1 MQRSSVTILM
11 LLSAL
16 WITTA
21 GAGDRDYGLGCLEET
36 TIPHWVKPSP
46 GVALERDYRD
56 AVDFSQNFP
65 PILSQGGQ
73 GSCVAWSA
81 GYYYKSYQEWQE
93 HQWDLTQDNHQ
104 FSPAF
109 IYNQINGGVDAGSNI
124 SDAFLVFSSMG
135 CATLQDMPYDQN
147 QCTVYPDENDFLSAM
162 NFRTQETYAIDL
174 YTDFNSFK
182 NVIAN
187 GNSIVIGFTIY
198 DSFYDISSWDYV
210 YGVNSYYGDNVGGH
224 AVAACGYDDN
234 KVTPDGLGAVKFANS
249 WGSGW
254 GDNGYFWISY
264 EALQNPAFTNNF
276 AFYAVDRIAYTP
288 EWVTEFHIS
297 HDYRGAVGLQFGIGD
312 ESAPQWSVPAL
323 NWSLRGNDQPLPFPE
338 TNIVFDLTDGS
349 DYLDVNGV
357 NALYMRAKDE
367 RFYWHRDTAHAWQGQ
382 SWWCANPEI
391 PGYDNGW
398 LMDFELPPQTLGA
411 SGNSFAFWL
420 SYAIETP
427 SPYGEFDGWDVANVS
442 ISTDGGQTWNIID
455 GSLPYNV
462 TNSWAY
468 DFHGLGS
475 GFPGWGGYS
484 PDWQQVVFD
493 LDGWAGQTVTL
504 KITFISDA
512 GWCSRDDNNFF
523 GLAVD
528 DLQISANGTVIYFD
542 DAEGN
547 RNEGTVDYF
556 AVEHLADSLRSE
568 AMDVPVAIP
577 EDETYVYAHVSWLPD
592 YIAGDMNLDTALD
605 VLDIVYM
612 VNIILYA
619 PSPTPDELAI
629 GDLNGDGILNI
640 VDIVLL
646 VNLITG

>member
-1 MQRSSVTILM
+1 MKNFYLTIGLI
-11 LLSAL
+11 LIILFSTVSLAS
-16 WITTA
+16 
-21 GAGDRDYGLGCLEET
+21 DRDFGLGCRKET
-36 TIPHWVKPSP
+36 TLPNWIIPSP
-46 GVALERDYRD
+46 PVHLEREYRN

-73 GSCVAWSA
+73 GSCVAWSS

-93 HQWDLTQDNHQ
+93 HGWDLTLDNHQ

-135 CATLQDMPYDQN
+135 CATLADMPYDQN
-147 QCTVYPDENDFLSAM
+147 QCTGYPDENDFLSAM
-162 NFRTQETYAIDL
+162 SYRTQETYVIDL
-174 YTDFNSFK
+174 YNDFDSFK

-198 DSFYDISSWDYV
+198 DSFYDISSWNYV
-210 YGVNSYYGDNVGGH
+210 YGVSSYYGDNVGGH

-264 EALQNPAFTNNF
+264 DALQNPSFTNNF
-276 AFYAVDRIAYTP
+276 AYYASDRIAYSP
-288 EWVTEFHIS
+288 EWITEFHIT
-297 HDYRGAVGLQFGIGD
+297 HDYRGAVGLQFGVGD
-312 ESAPQWSVPAL
+312 EGSPQWSEPAL
-323 NWSLRGNDQPLPFPE
+323 NWSLRGNDLFLPFSE
-338 TNIVFDLTDGS
+338 THILFDLTDGS
-349 DYLDVNGV
+349 DYLDLGAV
-357 NALYMRAKDE
+357 NAVYLRAKDE
-367 RFYWHRDTAHAWQGQ
+367 RFYWHRDTPHAFEGQ

-398 LMDFELPPQTLGA
+398 LMDHTLPPVQLGT
-411 SGNSFAFWL
+411 GQNSFSFMM
-420 SYAIETP
+420 SYSIETP
-427 SPYGEFDGWDVANVS
+427 SDYGEFDGWDVANVA
-442 ISTDGGQTWNIID
+442 ISSDGGQSWDIIE

-462 TNSWAY
+462 SNSWAY

-484 PDWQQVVFD
+484 PGWQEVSFD
-493 LDGWAGQTVTL
+493 LDAWAGQSVQL

-512 GWCSRDDNNFF
+512 AWCSRDDNGLF
-523 GLAVD
+523 GLVVD
-528 DLQISANGTVIYFD
+528 NLQVSADGTPIYFD
-542 DAEGN
+542 DAEGS
-547 RNEGTVDYF
+547 RTEGTVDYF
-556 AVEHLADSLRSE
+556 AVEHLPDSLLTT
-568 AMDVPVAIP
+568 AYDLPVTIP
-577 EDETYVYAHVSWLPD
+577 EDENYVYAHVSWLPD
-592 YIAGDMNLDTALD
+592 YIAGDLNLDAVLD

-612 VNIILYA
+612 VNIILYSPA
-619 PSPTPDELAI
+619 PTVDELAI
-629 GDLNGDGILNI
+629 GDLNADGIMNI

-646 VNLITG
+646 VNIITG